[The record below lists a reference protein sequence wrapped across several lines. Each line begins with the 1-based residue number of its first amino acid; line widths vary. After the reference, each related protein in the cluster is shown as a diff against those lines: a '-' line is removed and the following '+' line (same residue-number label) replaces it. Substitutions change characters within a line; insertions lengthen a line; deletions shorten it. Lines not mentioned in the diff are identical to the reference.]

1 MLPGLLCQ
9 LTNSVAVKSK
19 IMKQTIKYVLP
30 FFLLAV
36 AAPPLPAQIEGIVRG
51 ILDHAANQSRQAPPQ
66 QQQPRRTQASRQTTT
81 TNTARQA
88 KRPFDGTWLATQS
101 KVNPQG
107 QQMVSRTFTLIIKDG
122 KATKT
127 LDTTNASSP
136 DKPFYAS
143 IYELQR
149 RWTYSSV
156 DCVEQGTSLT
166 IQWSPGQL
174 ADWAPKTIPNPVIEG
189 FGAPIAETSVYKL
202 TGDELARINDP
213 NGVVYHRAK

>member
-1 MLPGLLCQ
+1 M
-9 LTNSVAVKSK
+9 
-19 IMKQTIKYVLP
+19 I
-30 FFLLAV
+30 
-36 AAPPLPAQIEGIVRG
+36 
-51 ILDHAANQSRQAPPQ
+51 
-66 QQQPRRTQASRQTTT
+66 
-81 TNTARQA
+81 
-88 KRPFDGTWLATQS
+88 
-101 KVNPQG
+101 
-107 QQMVSRTFTLIIKDG
+107 SRTFTMIIKDG

-136 DKPFYAS
+136 EKPFYAS

-149 RWTYSSV
+149 RWTYSSI

-174 ADWAPKTIPNPVIEG
+174 ADWAPKTIPNPVVEG

-202 TGDELARINDP
+202 KGDELTRINDP

>member
-1 MLPGLLCQ
+1 
-9 LTNSVAVKSK
+9 
-19 IMKQTIKYVLP
+19 MKQTIKFVLP
-30 FFLLAV
+30 LLFLAS

-51 ILDHAANQSRQAPPQ
+51 ILDHAANQSRQAQPPQ
-66 QQQPRRTQASRQTTT
+66 QRRPQTTRQSSSRQW
-81 TNTARQA
+81 
-88 KRPFDGTWLATQS
+88 KKPFDGTWLATQS

-107 QQMVSRTFTLIIKDG
+107 QQMISRTFTMIIKDG

-136 DKPFYAS
+136 EKPFYAS

-149 RWTYSSV
+149 RWTYNSV

-174 ADWAPKTIPNPVIEG
+174 ADWAPKTIPIPVVEG

-202 TGDELARINDP
+202 KGDELTRINDP

>member
-1 MLPGLLCQ
+1 
-9 LTNSVAVKSK
+9 
-19 IMKQTIKYVLP
+19 MKQTIKFVLP
-30 FFLLAV
+30 LLFL
-36 AAPPLPAQIEGIVRG
+36 AATAHPLPAQIEGIVRG
-51 ILDHAANQSRQAPPQ
+51 ILDHAANQSRQAQPPQ
-66 QQQPRRTQASRQTTT
+66 QRRPQTTRQS
-81 TNTARQA
+81 TARQA

-107 QQMVSRTFTLIIKDG
+107 QQMISRTFTMIIKDG

-136 DKPFYAS
+136 EKPFYAS

-149 RWTYSSV
+149 RWTYSSI
-156 DCVEQGTSLT
+156 DCIEQGTSLT

-174 ADWAPKTIPNPVIEG
+174 ADWAPKTIPNPVVEG

-202 TGDELARINDP
+202 KGDELARINDP

>member
-1 MLPGLLCQ
+1 MI
-9 LTNSVAVKSK
+9 SAVVNSK
-19 IMKQTIKYVLP
+19 IMKQIIKYVLP
-30 FFLLAV
+30 LFLLAL
-36 AAPPLPAQIEGIVRG
+36 AAPQAPAQIEGIVRG
-51 ILDHAANQSRQAPPQ
+51 ILDHAANQSKQAAPPQ
-66 QQQPRRTQASRQTTT
+66 QQRRTQQPSRQSTSSP
-81 TNTARQA
+81 RQA

-107 QQMVSRTFTLIIKDG
+107 QQMISRTFTMIIKDG

-202 TGDELARINDP
+202 KGDELTRINDP

>member
-1 MLPGLLCQ
+1 MKTTLKYLLF
-9 LTNSVAVKSK
+9 
-19 IMKQTIKYVLP
+19 
-30 FFLLAV
+30 FFLLTV
-36 AAPPLPAQIEGIVRG
+36 AAAPLPAQIEGIVKG
-51 ILDHAANQSRQAPPQ
+51 ILDHAANQSRQAP
-66 QQQPRRTQASRQTTT
+66 QQQPRRQQTTRQY
-81 TNTARQA
+81 NTPRQA

-107 QQMVSRTFTLIIKDG
+107 QQMISRTFTLIVRDG

-156 DCVEQGTSLT
+156 DCIEQGTSLT

-174 ADWAPKTIPNPVIEG
+174 ADWSPKTVPGPVVEG
-189 FGAPIAETSVYKL
+189 YGAPIAETSVYKL
-202 TGDELARINDP
+202 KGDELTRINDP

>member
-1 MLPGLLCQ
+1 
-9 LTNSVAVKSK
+9 
-19 IMKQTIKYVLP
+19 MKQTIKFVLP
-30 FFLLAV
+30 LLFLAST
-36 AAPPLPAQIEGIVRG
+36 APPLPAQIEGIVRG
-51 ILDHAANQSRQAPPQ
+51 ILDHAASQSRQAQPQ
-66 QQQPRRTQASRQTTT
+66 QRRPQTTRQSTSRQW
-81 TNTARQA
+81 
-88 KRPFDGTWLATQS
+88 KKPFDGTWLATQS

-136 DKPFYAS
+136 EKPFYAS

-149 RWTYSSV
+149 RWTYSSI

-174 ADWAPKTIPNPVIEG
+174 ADWAPKTIPNPVVEG

-202 TGDELARINDP
+202 KGDELTRINDP

>member
-1 MLPGLLCQ
+1 
-9 LTNSVAVKSK
+9 
-19 IMKQTIKYVLP
+19 MKQTIKYVLAP
-30 FFLLAV
+30 LLLAAF
-36 AAPPLPAQIEGIVRG
+36 AAPLPAQIEGIVRG
-51 ILDHAANQSRQAPPQ
+51 ILDHAANQSRQAQPPQ
-66 QQQPRRTQASRQTTT
+66 QRRTQPARQTTS
-81 TNTARQA
+81 RQSR
-88 KRPFDGTWLATQS
+88 RPFDGTWLATQS

-107 QQMVSRTFTLIIKDG
+107 QQMISRTFTLIIKDG

-149 RWTYSSV
+149 RWNYSSIE
-156 DCVEQGTSLT
+156 CTEQGTSLT

-174 ADWAPKTIPNPVIEG
+174 ADWAPKTIPNPVVEG
-189 FGAPIAETSVYKL
+189 FGTPIAETSVYKL
-202 TGDELARINDP
+202 KGDELTRINDP